1 MKLEIT
7 IKRKYFDEILKGT
20 KTEEYRLITHYWKTK
35 LIGRE
40 YDYILFR
47 NGYGN
52 HRPSLKIE
60 CLGYEVKTITH
71 EFFGNTPVEVFAI
84 QLGRLIK

>member
-1 MKLEIT
+1 MKLEIV
-7 IKRKYFDEILKGT
+7 IKKKYFDEISKGT
-20 KTEEYRLITHYWKTK
+20 KTEEYRLTSPYWKKK

-52 HRPSLKIE
+52 DRPCFKIE
-60 CLGYEVKTITH
+60 YLGYEIKTIIH
-71 EFFGNTPVEVFAI
+71 EFFGSKPVEVFVI
-84 QLGRLIK
+84 QLGKKIE